1 MNARFEPKCI
11 LRRLI
16 GQRNDL
22 ARFAKD
28 IGQSDDGLQ
37 RSVLSSFPPLKHV
50 QARFEPLF
58 LKAPSR
64 ALTKLV
70 RRGFGPGFENKRKHL
85 CICEEVS
92 VAFALNGLMVADRLL
107 NFWFLLY

>member
-16 GQRNDL
+16 GQRSDL
-22 ARFAKD
+22 ARFAQGHRTERRRTPT
-28 IGQSDDGLQ
+28 ICSFF
-37 RSVLSSFPPLKHV
+37 VSSTKARPGPICTPL
-50 QARFEPLF
+50 
-58 LKAPSR
+58 LKAPTK

-70 RRGFGPGFENKRKHL
+70 RGFGPGLENKRKHL

-92 VAFALNGLMVADRLL
+92 VAFALNGLMVAELKC
-107 NFWFLLY
+107 